1 MGTTRDRSVG
11 YDDIQVP
18 PGRTRWWVVALIL
31 GLPALLIAGFLA
43 MVVLWVLADD
53 SSGAEQRPS
62 HGLQVSVG
70 GERVGSGWVA

>member
-11 YDDIQVP
+11 HDDIQVP

-31 GLPALLIAGFLA
+31 GLPALLVVGFLA

-62 HGLQVSVG
+62 NGLQVSVG
-70 GERVGSGWVA
+70 GEWGEGGWAA